1 MYMRIL
7 HMYPPAHIPP
17 WPKATI
23 LLGTQELTLQTSMV
37 GGLQNGLGTRLGVIP
52 QQTPVNPQKN
62 QKSAPYKM
70 VAPS

>member
-1 MYMRIL
+1 MGWT
-7 HMYPPAHIPP
+7 P
-17 WPKATI
+17 
-23 LLGTQELTLQTSMV
+23 V
-37 GGLQNGLGTRLGVIP
+37 GVIP